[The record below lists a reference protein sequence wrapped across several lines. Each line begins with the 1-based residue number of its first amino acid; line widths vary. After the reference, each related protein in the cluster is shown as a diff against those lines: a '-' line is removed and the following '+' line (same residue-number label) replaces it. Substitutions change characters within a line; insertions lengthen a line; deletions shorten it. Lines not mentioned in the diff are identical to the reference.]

1 MGTLK
6 TVLLILITIFVP
18 PIGVF
23 LVAGCGMDLLIN
35 ILLTC
40 LGYVPSQPYA
50 SFSSSLSLSLL
61 LSPSLSFSLLLSP
74 SLSTYTL
81 IASDVT
87 LACNSLTLRS
97 YIPGHIHAFYLEYVF
112 YKKRDEARAGIV
124 SQRAAGVYSERVQ
137 RGGKRRVAM
146 QQPVGVPA
154 QQGYAAP
161 QQQQGYGAI

>member
-1 MGTLK
+1 MGALK

-40 LGYVPSQPYA
+40 LGYVPSQLNPPIC
-50 SFSSSLSLSLL
+50 LL
-61 LSPSLSFSLLLSP
+61 FLAPLPLPPFLF
-74 SLSTYTL
+74 TNTL
-81 IASDVT
+81 IASDDT